1 MNQNQKQ
8 VLQDLAQSTAQHLE
22 QFGQT
27 LQSALVSAPERLEQI
42 KDTVG
47 PALDKLHET
56 MKGVEKHVEKHAEQG
71 REGVERAG
79 QWVETAQRKGRA
91 VQAVLCNEPTPDH
104 SGEKVM
110 LLLIGV
116 GAGALVGLLL
126 APTSGRRSRAIVR
139 DQFQKNR
146 QHLAKATSSKAAD
159 LSNKARGISHK
170 IQEKIQPTASE
181 DATDV
186 ILADRIRTRLGQQEN
201 LGLPHLN
208 IDCNNGTVTLHGPT
222 VNAAQE
228 IAIITAIKSVEG
240 VIDVVSKLPV
250 SCE

>member
-47 PALDKLHET
+47 PALDKLHDT
-56 MKGVEKHVEKHAEQG
+56 MKGVEKHVESG
-71 REGVERAG
+71 RENVERAG
-79 QWVETAQRKGRA
+79 QWVESAQRKGRA
-91 VQAVLCNEPTPDH
+91 VKAVLRDEPAPDH

-110 LLLIGV
+110 WLLIGL
-116 GAGALVGLLL
+116 GAGALLGLLL
-126 APTSGRRSRAIVR
+126 APTSGRRSRAMVR

-146 QHLAKATSSKAAD
+146 QHLAKATSSKATD

-170 IQEKIQPTASE
+170 IQEKIQPTAPE
-181 DATDV
+181 DATDA
-186 ILADRIRTRLGQQEN
+186 ILADRVRTRLGQQEN

-228 IAIITAIKSVEG
+228 TAILSAIKSVEG
-240 VIDVVSKLPV
+240 VTDVISKLPV